1 VPQGAS
7 PTNICFNILPKE
19 IEAFPPLVLNPLSFW
34 IYFTRVSMVLVRAD
48 HTNETPFTANGSTAK
63 NATRCRGFF
72 QQKQPVTGQEFLFI
86 LFLLLNLELE

>member
-1 VPQGAS
+1 
-7 PTNICFNILPKE
+7 
-19 IEAFPPLVLNPLSFW
+19 
-34 IYFTRVSMVLVRAD
+34 MVLVRAD